1 MSRELRLNLDQWEKI
16 RRVREY
22 AMTDPFYNVRDTLLR
37 LGESWGY
44 SEGQLITAGIIAPRP
59 KVRPGALKGA
69 RKGDGTTITWK
80 GPRRG

>member
-1 MSRELRLNLDQWEKI
+1 MSHELRLTFEEWEQI

-44 SEGQLITAGIIAPRP
+44 SEGQLIAAGIIAPRP
-59 KVRPGALKGA
+59 KVKPGGLKGS
-69 RKGDGTTITWK
+69 
-80 GPRRG
+80 RRG